1 MASKVGTDLKRLG
14 DESIRVYD
22 KSDITINN
30 IEYKSIEVS
39 NENSIRDELLKASE
53 TGLIN
58 KLIDSNLALTP
69 KLVVNDYSRGSK
81 VLSEIISEL
90 NKCEEFFISVA
101 FITNS
106 GILPLLETLKAL
118 NEKGIKGKILT
129 TDYLNFSEPKA
140 LKKLLTFPNIEL
152 KLYSKENFHTKGY
165 IFRYTDHYKLI
176 VGSSN
181 LTQTALTKNK
191 EWNLKVS
198 SLEEGS
204 LTEGVISEFNQL
216 WNDADELTI
225 EWIETYEE
233 IYRKQLEFTRKSKV
247 PKLAQYKLKPNKM
260 QVEAIQGLERLRE
273 NGQDRGLLI
282 SATGTGKTYL
292 SAFELRNYNP
302 KRALFIVHREQ
313 IAKQALNSFG
323 NVFGDTM
330 SMGILSGTRKE
341 IDKDFIFCT
350 VQTLS
355 KDDVL
360 HSFDKNE
367 FDYIVIDEVHKAGA
381 NSYQKIVNYFNPKFL
396 LGMTATPERSDEF
409 DIFKMFN
416 HNIAYE
422 IRLQQALE
430 EDLLCP
436 FHYFGV
442 SDITINGVELDD
454 KSDFK
459 CLVAEERVN
468 HIIDKINFYGYCGER
483 VKGLVFCSDKKEAKE
498 LSDIFNTRGYK
509 TVALTGENS
518 QEEREKAIER
528 LEQDEILNSL
538 DYIFTVDIF
547 NEGVDIPSINQV
559 VMLRPTK
566 SSIVFVQQLGRG
578 LRKNK
583 FKEYVVIIDFVGNY
597 NNNFLI
603 PIALSGDRTFNK
615 DTIRKYVM
623 EGTRVIPGCSTIN
636 FDEISKKRIFQSID
650 LANFNDIKLI
660 KESYFN
666 LKQKIGRIPSLGDF
680 DKFDSI
686 DPLRIF
692 ATKLG
697 SYYNFLKKYDTE
709 YTVELNDIEAL
720 FIEFIS
726 KKLASG
732 KRPHELIMIKNLIN
746 NKLDLIGELKHELK
760 KIYNIDFKDITE
772 TNVINILTNEFPTG
786 SAKKTYSKC
795 IFIERQGNY
804 YTISSE
810 FKSCIE
816 NNFFK
821 DMVMELIDFGLSRY
835 NKNYSN
841 RYMNTNFQLYQKYT
855 YEDVCR
861 LLEWEKGEVA
871 LNIGGYKYDKTT
883 KTYPVFINYDK
894 SDNINDTIN
903 YEDRFESESQ
913 LIAISKSGRTTT
925 SEDIVKAYNAEDH
938 GVEMTLF
945 VRKNK
950 DDKISKEFYF
960 LGKIKA
966 VGKPHEF
973 TMKNT
978 AKTAVE
984 IRYKL
989 ITKVREDIYD
999 YIIS

>member
-1 MASKVGTDLKRLG
+1 MDMITKNKMVTITD
-14 DESIRVYD
+14 
-22 KSDITINN
+22 N
-30 IEYKSIEVS
+30 IEFKSIENVNDNLIR
-39 NENSIRDELLKASE
+39 NEILKASE
-53 TGLIN
+53 TGLVN

-69 KLVVNDYSRGSK
+69 KLVVNDYSKGSK
-81 VLSEIISEL
+81 VLSEIIYEL

-106 GILPLLETLKAL
+106 GILPLLETLKVL
-118 NEKGIKGKILT
+118 KKKGVKGKILT

-140 LKKLLTFPNIEL
+140 LKKLLEFPNIEM

-165 IFRYTDHYKLI
+165 IFRYKDHYKLI

-225 EWIETYEE
+225 KWIENYEG
-233 IYRKQLEFTRKSKV
+233 IYRKQVEFARKSKV
-247 PKLAQYKLKPNKM
+247 PRLSQYKLKPNKM
-260 QVEAIQGLERLRE
+260 QVEAIQGLEKLRE
-273 NGQDRGLLI
+273 NGQNKGLLI

-313 IAKQALNSFG
+313 IAKQALNSFS
-323 NVFGDTM
+323 NVFGDTR
-330 SMGILSGTRKE
+330 SMGILSGTSKDVE
-341 IDKDFIFCT
+341 KDFIFCT
-350 VQTLS
+350 IQTLS
-355 KDDVL
+355 KDEVL
-360 HSFDKNE
+360 QSFGKNK
-367 FDYIVIDEVHKAGA
+367 FDYIIIDEVHKAGA

-396 LGMTATPERSDEF
+396 LGMTATPERSDDF

-416 HNIAYE
+416 YNIAYE

-442 SDITINGVELDD
+442 SDVTIDGIELDD
-454 KSDFK
+454 KTDFK
-459 CLVAEERVN
+459 YLVAEERVK

-483 VKGLVFCSDKKEAKE
+483 VKGLIFCSDKKEAKE
-498 LSDIFNTRGYK
+498 LSDIFNKKGYK
-509 TVALTGENS
+509 TVFLTGENS
-518 QEEREKAIER
+518 QEERETAIER
-528 LEQDEILNSL
+528 LEQDETLNSL

-547 NEGVDIPSINQV
+547 NEGIDIPSVNQV

-597 NNNFLI
+597 NSNFLI
-603 PIALSGDRTFNK
+603 PVALSGDRTFNK

-636 FDEISKKRIFQSID
+636 FDEISKKKIFESID
-650 LANFNDIKLI
+650 LANFNNLKLI

-666 LKQKIGRIPSLGDF
+666 LKQKIGRIPSLSDF

-692 ATKLG
+692 GTKLG
-697 SYYNFLKKYDTE
+697 SYYNFLKKYDKE
-709 YTVELNDIEAL
+709 YTVELNDLEAL

-732 KRPHELIMIKNLIN
+732 KRPHELIMIKNIIH
-746 NKLDLIGELKHELK
+746 NKVDLIGELKHELK
-760 KIYNIDFKDITE
+760 EMYNIDFKEITE
-772 TNVINILTNEFPTG
+772 TNVINVLTNEFPTG

-795 IFIERQGNY
+795 IFLKKQDNY
-804 YTISSE
+804 YIISSE
-810 FKSCIE
+810 FKKCIE
-816 NNFFK
+816 NIYFK
-821 DMVMELIDFGLSRY
+821 EMVMELIDFGLSRY

-861 LLEWEKGEVA
+861 LLEWEQGEVA
-871 LNIGGYKYDKTT
+871 LNIGGYKYDKIT

-894 SDNINDTIN
+894 SDDIENTIN

-913 LIAISKSGRTTT
+913 LIAISKSGRTTE
-925 SEDIVKAYNAEDH
+925 SQDIVQAYNAEKD

-966 VGKPHEF
+966 VGKPHQF

-978 AKTAVE
+978 TKTAVE

-989 ITKVREDIYD
+989 ITPVREDIYY
-999 YIIS
+999 YITS